1 MASIASLLNPVNSVR
16 RVRLPSSSTPSPS
29 LCTRPSS
36 YGNISPQFPPSTK
49 KLKMTKNGVVSA
61 KGKIQG
67 DITYPPFDH
76 LDERTK
82 REVETFGVDL
92 MSGIQTKNIPYA
104 NKTNDPRKDFFS
116 KTGRE
121 SFEVFTYEFKVPD
134 HNDNKSWTVMWDYE
148 IGLVRITPF
157 FKCFKYAKTMPGRM
171 LDLNPGL
178 KDISHSITGG
188 ALTAQGYWMPFEC
201 ARALCATFCHKI
213 AYALVPMFGPD
224 FPSQCS
230 SPGAP
235 EHCVMKIDPSITI
248 TATVQAEKY
257 RLKYMRRALTSSTSS
272 LPSAAASLPT
282 SAPTPTLASSSA
294 SAFAST
300 PTSAASSP
308 QNRRI
313 NLKRHVSESSF
324 ADDVE
329 VWDRAATADAG
340 SDVDGGY
347 ASWNRRAQN
356 ESQSPS
362 SPSSLYDYQQQYSLG
377 RDRSQSHWRSASLAY
392 RDHYDDYEPQAE
404 YQEGYPL
411 SNVRNTVVEAQ
422 RLGYPGSKESLGGL
436 GITVANPVLSSIPRS
451 VPHFSTPEEW
461 IGMVKRSVEVMDEK
475 FSLEESLGFTTDEKI
490 PGEDVA
496 LWKSMHALASRQKD
510 MIQAVSPP
518 QEEHEVVLHEPEVDD
533 LPSTSG
539 ALPETAPIQHTV
551 APMSPTEADREGASI
566 LLRMSSQRPES
577 ASFSRD
583 ASLDTSAPVTRATRS
598 NRESLDLRLEM
609 LDLDLE
615 APRVKRRRC
624 RSF

>member
-16 RVRLPSSSTPSPS
+16 RVRLPSSSTPFPS
-29 LCTRPSS
+29 LCTPPSS

-92 MSGIQTKNIPYA
+92 MNGIQTKNIPYS

-121 SFEVFTYEFKVPD
+121 SFEDTSSSTPTSTSYRSLDLTDPFPILAVFTYEFKVPD
-134 HNDNKSWTVMWDYE
+134 HDDNKTWTVMWDYE

-157 FKCFKYAKTMPGRM
+157 FKCFKYPKTMPGRM

-235 EHCVMKIDPSITI
+235 EHCLMKIDPSITI

-257 RLKYMRRALTSSTSS
+257 RLKYMRRALISSTSS
-272 LPSAAASLPT
+272 LPSAPASLPT
-282 SAPTPTLASSSA
+282 SAPTPTLASSST

-329 VWDRAATADAG
+329 AWNRAATADAG
-340 SDVDGGY
+340 PDVDGGMNLNHLLHHRLPMTTNN
-347 ASWNRRAQN
+347 SI
-356 ESQSPS
+356 
-362 SPSSLYDYQQQYSLG
+362 
-377 RDRSQSHWRSASLAY
+377 
-392 RDHYDDYEPQAE
+392 
-404 YQEGYPL
+404 
-411 SNVRNTVVEAQ
+411 
-422 RLGYPGSKESLGGL
+422 RLGEIAHNRTGARLPLLIVIIAMIMSDKSSTRRGIRSPMCGTPLLRFKDLAKESLGGL

-475 FSLEESLGFTTDEKI
+475 FGLEESLGFTTDEKI

-510 MIQAVSPP
+510 MVQAVSPP
-518 QEEHEVVLHEPEVDD
+518 QEEHEVVLHEPG
-533 LPSTSG
+533 S
-539 ALPETAPIQHTV
+539 ETRIGIVLT
-551 APMSPTEADREGASI
+551 GC
-566 LLRMSSQRPES
+566 
-577 ASFSRD
+577 F
-583 ASLDTSAPVTRATRS
+583 
-598 NRESLDLRLEM
+598 
-609 LDLDLE
+609 
-615 APRVKRRRC
+615 PRY
-624 RSF
+624 